1 MCLRQNK
8 LVVTI
13 SERELKLVLDRL
25 DRVRL
30 ELLRLRAM
38 LLPEEEISEDE
49 RRELEKARREIEE
62 GLSVDLEALI
72 QELG

>member
-1 MCLRQNK
+1 LRKNK

-62 GLSVDLEALI
+62 GLSVDL
-72 QELG
+72 

>member
-1 MCLRQNK
+1 LRKNK

-13 SERELKLVLDRL
+13 SERDLKLVLDRL

-38 LLPEEEISEDE
+38 LLPKEEISEDE

-62 GLSVDLEALI
+62 GLSVDLEDLI

>member
-8 LVVTI
+8 LVVMI

>member
-1 MCLRQNK
+1 M
-8 LVVTI
+8 VVTI
-13 SERELKLVLDRL
+13 SERDLKLVLDRL

-38 LLPEEEISEDE
+38 LLPKEEISEDE

-62 GLSVDLEALI
+62 GLSVDLEDLI

>member
-13 SERELKLVLDRL
+13 SERDLKLVLDRL